1 MNNIIGFAVEDP
13 RKQWD
18 LQRGLNDFPGDL
30 DGTEDVYLWS
40 YPREKSKVT
49 FPDGRVQYDK
59 VRWHRTK
66 SAHVIAW
73 LEINC
78 IGIRKL
84 EPDETLGNGNIWLY
98 TVPTDAPLDF
108 LSGELSFE
116 SELERNLERLK
127 QI

>member
-1 MNNIIGFAVEDP
+1 MNNIIGFVVEDP

-40 YPREKSKVT
+40 YLREKSKVT
-49 FPDGRVQYDK
+49 FPDGRVEYDK

-66 SAHVIAW
+66 SARVIAW
-73 LEINC
+73 LEKNC
-78 IGIRKL
+78 IGVYLL
-84 EPDETLGNGNIWLY
+84 EPEETLANGNIWLY

>member
-1 MNNIIGFAVEDP
+1 MNNIIGFVLEDP

-49 FPDGRVQYDK
+49 FPDGRIQYDK

-73 LEINC
+73 LEKNC
-78 IGIRKL
+78 IGVRML
-84 EPDETLGNGNIWLY
+84 EPEETLANGNIWLY
-98 TVPTDAPLDF
+98 TAPTDAPLDF

>member
-1 MNNIIGFAVEDP
+1 MNNIIGFVLEDP

-18 LQRGLNDFPGDL
+18 LQRGLNDLPGDL

>member
-1 MNNIIGFAVEDP
+1 MNNIIGFEIKDP
-13 RKQWD
+13 RKAFD
-18 LQRGLNDFPGDL
+18 NIRGLNDASVGL
-30 DGTEDVYLWS
+30 DEIKDVYLWS

-49 FPDGRVQYDK
+49 FPDGRVEYDK

-66 SAHVIAW
+66 SARVIAW
-73 LEINC
+73 LEKNC
-78 IGIRKL
+78 IGVYLL
-84 EPDETLGNGNIWLY
+84 EPEETLANGNIWLY

>member
-1 MNNIIGFAVEDP
+1 MNNIIGFEIEDS
-13 RKQWD
+13 RKAFD
-18 LQRGLNDFPGDL
+18 NIRGLNDASVGL
-30 DGTEDVYLWS
+30 DEIKDVYLWS

-49 FPDGRVQYDK
+49 FPDGRVEYDK

-73 LEINC
+73 LEKNC
-78 IGIRKL
+78 IGVYLL
-84 EPDETLGNGNIWLY
+84 EPEETLANGNIWLY

>member
-1 MNNIIGFAVEDP
+1 MNNIIGFVLEDP

>member
-18 LQRGLNDFPGDL
+18 LQRGLNDLPGDL

-49 FPDGRVQYDK
+49 FPDGRIQYDK

-73 LEINC
+73 LEKNC
-78 IGIRKL
+78 IGVYLL
-84 EPDETLGNGNIWLY
+84 EPEETLANGNIWLY

-116 SELERNLERLK
+116 SELERNLERPK

>member
-49 FPDGRVQYDK
+49 FPDGRIQYDK

>member
-1 MNNIIGFAVEDP
+1 MNNIIGFVLEDP

-40 YPREKSKVT
+40 YPKEKSKVT
-49 FPDGRVQYDK
+49 YPDGRVEYDK